1 MDKSNFDDFDAQRK
15 LERVRRL
22 IRIGKMRRSSG
33 ST

>member
-1 MDKSNFDDFDAQRK
+1 MDKSNFDDFDGQRK

-22 IRIGKMRRSSG
+22 IRIREMRRSSG